1 MTMNQKFEDWWN
13 KENCQDHRGYTTPFQ
28 VFQAGWSVGFSEAS
42 KTARIQ
48 EKLILDEL
56 RLHLPEGFD
65 IGKAIVKA
73 VTTGAA

>member
-1 MTMNQKFEDWWN
+1 MTRNQKFEKWWDF
-13 KENCQDHRGYTTPFQ
+13 ENCGSGYTTPFQ
-28 VFQAGWSVGFSEAS
+28 VFDAGWSVGFNEADRAA
-42 KTARIQ
+42 TMR

-73 VTTGAA
+73 VTKG